1 MRLFMTKRFDKFAQ
15 DEGIEIDSLIKL
27 VQNIETGA
35 NAGQWSDLGGGVF
48 KARVARKGEGSSGGY
63 RVITLLRHQDKAF
76 LVGAYAKNAKSNLS
90 KTELQEF
97 KLKAKDYLSLSIDQI
112 NTQLALG
119 LLREIENGI

>member
-1 MRLFMTKRFDKFAQ
+1 MRIFMTKRFDKFAL

-63 RVITLLRHQDKAF
+63 RVITLLRRGYKCF
-76 LVGAYAKNAKSNLS
+76 LVRGFTKNNLVNIS
-90 KTELQEF
+90 EK
-97 KLKAKDYLSLSIDQI
+97 
-112 NTQLALG
+112 
-119 LLREIENGI
+119 